1 MRGFIIF
8 IALMFAFAISEAQTV
23 GLGVLSQGHTYLNV
37 ATDYTL
43 TNTTARNFTLNS
55 YQDYMSGQDLIL
67 HLDSAS
73 GNHTNVA
80 VALYGRKSEQ
90 TSTWT
95 QIGST
100 VNWKGTTSDT
110 TIIISNTAENGY
122 RYYKW
127 TLTGTGTGTTTID
140 NQEFKLWFGIP

>member
-1 MRGFIIF
+1 M

-23 GLGVLSQGHTYLNV
+23 ALVNLTGGATYRDY

-43 TNTTARNFTLNS
+43 TNTTVRTFTITAADLH
-55 YQDYMSGQDLIL
+55 QMAAQDLIINI
-67 HLDSAS
+67 DSAS

-80 VALYGRKSEQ
+80 IAFYGRKSIY
-90 TSTWT
+90 TASWT

-100 VNWKGTTSDT
+100 VNWTGTTSDT
-110 TIIISNTAENGY
+110 TVTISNTTEAGY

-127 TLTGTGTGTTTID
+127 TLTGTGTGTTTIS
-140 NQEFKLWFGIP
+140 NQEIKLWLGIP